1 MDRAASA
8 DTASRL
14 PILPPP
20 QDIATLG
27 ALNSREGIDEGEAYI
42 LARALEDQSLL
53 VLTGDVR
60 MIRALLQAPTFI
72 DLESLRG
79 RIMIFPQIIGALVN
93 RLSVSEVEYRW
104 RKAAPGATSQRQK
117 SLSVMFG
124 SAPTSAEDFWN
135 GYRFQVSRVTDVCGE
150 EWLYPL

>member
-79 RIMIFPQIIGALVN
+79 RI
-93 RLSVSEVEYRW
+93 
-104 RKAAPGATSQRQK
+104 
-117 SLSVMFG
+117 
-124 SAPTSAEDFWN
+124 
-135 GYRFQVSRVTDVCGE
+135 GE
-150 EWLYPL
+150 GWLYPL